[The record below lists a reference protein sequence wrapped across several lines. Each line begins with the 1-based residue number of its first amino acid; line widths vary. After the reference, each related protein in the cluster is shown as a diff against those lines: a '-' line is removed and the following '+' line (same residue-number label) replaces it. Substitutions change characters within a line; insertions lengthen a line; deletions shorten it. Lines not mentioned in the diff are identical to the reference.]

1 MAELFDFNLL
11 LICID
16 GLDEA
21 AAHRELVE
29 SSIDQAVRSK
39 RSRLRVLLSTREHSY
54 AHSRA
59 CFRLGEFEVV
69 KLQPLT
75 TERRMDMIKGRMD
88 SEKVTSFTEQLNA
101 QAQQNPE
108 QVLNQLAC
116 LSHLRRRQPRQSA

>member
-1 MAELFDFNLL
+1 MSDGKGGSLRHLLVLFLEHCVQQRRYAPGVVQVMAELFDLNHLL
-11 LICID
+11 VCID

-29 SSIDQAVRSK
+29 KSIDQAVRDKS
-39 RSRLRVLLSTREHSY
+39 SLRVLLSTREHSY

-75 TERRMDMIKGRMD
+75 SER
-88 SEKVTSFTEQLNA
+88 
-101 QAQQNPE
+101 
-108 QVLNQLAC
+108 QV
-116 LSHLRRRQPRQSA
+116 R